1 MPHTLHI
8 HILLFGCVC
17 CFEFFFVVCVYVL
30 FLHQKNLTILKYIYT
45 QTHIRRLRICV
56 CELDICNFN
65 LYFGKKETLIVRLIK
80 VNTIFQY
87 SIFFLF
93 FCCRFCAFNV
103 FLRLVVLVRTTQYDK
118 ENEKVNARNEM
129 LKKSRDV
136 AKKSLQQKKCF
147 DSFFLSFSL
156 SWISFCQMH
165 EIAVQNFRSANI
177 SYESVIIW
185 RNDRNNW
192 NWPWNAC
199 IYERE
204 HTHSLHCRTNFLFL
218 IFFLSTNVCIVC
230 VRVCT
235 NPSFFNFPMGYSV
248 RVCASVCLCVLCAF
262 FLLW

>member
-65 LYFGKKETLIVRLIK
+65 LYFEKKRNADCTTHQSK
-80 VNTIFQY
+80 YNF
-87 SIFFLF
+87 SIFHLLPLF

-136 AKKSLQQKKCF
+136 AKKSLQQKNCF

-156 SWISFCQMH
+156 S
-165 EIAVQNFRSANI
+165 
-177 SYESVIIW
+177 
-185 RNDRNNW
+185 
-192 NWPWNAC
+192 
-199 IYERE
+199 
-204 HTHSLHCRTNFLFL
+204 
-218 IFFLSTNVCIVC
+218 
-230 VRVCT
+230 
-235 NPSFFNFPMGYSV
+235 
-248 RVCASVCLCVLCAF
+248 
-262 FLLW
+262 